1 MITELL
7 SSFSE
12 GEAAALAGQAAV
24 RLGDWYRDNARRL
37 PWREKEPA
45 ESYPYR
51 VWVSEIMLQQTR
63 VEAVIP
69 YYRRFLAAFPDI
81 PSLAAAEDDKLRKLW
96 EGLGYYSRARNLKK
110 GAAYLMERG
119 GRLPADI
126 DGLRQVPGI
135 GAYTAG
141 AVGSIAFGLP
151 EPAVDGN
158 FLRVFSRLLA
168 AEGDIAR
175 PAVKAAF
182 RELLR
187 AAYASL
193 PEGLPAGDVNQAV
206 MDLGAGVCLP
216 KNPRCADCPIRKLC
230 AAAQREQAPLFP
242 VKGEKKPR
250 RVEEKT
256 VLVIVRAGEVLLRQR
271 PEQGLLGGLWEFPN
285 LDGKLPAPEAAAWLE
300 GQGLTPE
307 GLVPLPPAKHLF
319 THIEWRMTGFLT
331 LCSGP
336 VPPGWQAADRTAL
349 RERYPLPSAFRAY
362 RKAAEK
368 EINDEPV

>member
-193 PEGLPAGDVNQAV
+193 PEGLPPDVRSA
-206 MDLGAGVCLP
+206 
-216 KNPRCADCPIRKLC
+216 
-230 AAAQREQAPLFP
+230 
-242 VKGEKKPR
+242 
-250 RVEEKT
+250 T
-256 VLVIVRAGEVLLRQR
+256 
-271 PEQGLLGGLWEFPN
+271 
-285 LDGKLPAPEAAAWLE
+285 
-300 GQGLTPE
+300 
-307 GLVPLPPAKHLF
+307 
-319 THIEWRMTGFLT
+319 
-331 LCSGP
+331 CSS
-336 VPPGWQAADRTAL
+336 R
-349 RERYPLPSAFRAY
+349 
-362 RKAAEK
+362 
-368 EINDEPV
+368 